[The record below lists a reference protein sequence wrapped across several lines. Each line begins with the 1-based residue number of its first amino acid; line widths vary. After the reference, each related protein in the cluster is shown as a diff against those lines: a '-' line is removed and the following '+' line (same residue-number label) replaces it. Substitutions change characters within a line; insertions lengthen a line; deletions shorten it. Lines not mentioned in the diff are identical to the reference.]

1 MDALIALVQGKK
13 NRQPVR
19 AILLHAIDTLFHP
32 SYFYDDFIVS
42 LSPGKCNCLC
52 YTVKLVL
59 GWVIDTVAMT
69 IRLPEQRQIWLGIIL
84 ASLPPT
90 RKRIGLTKYHK
101 TLCELRSISLAFSSA
116 RNMFSAMYDALTNRR
131 KRCTPID

>member
-59 GWVIDTVAMT
+59 GWVIDIGAL
-69 IRLPEQRQIWLGIIL
+69 IIQLPEHKQVRPGEIL

-90 RKRIGLTKYHK
+90 QQRIGLTKWHRSSVNFD
-101 TLCELRSISLAFSSA
+101 LCHTSLSW
-116 RNMFSAMYDALTNRR
+116 
-131 KRCTPID
+131 CTRYVQCHA